1 MNAFNRKTAIA
12 LAVASLVASPLA
24 FAVDDPDTSADILHN
39 HVVVEDWDINVDE
52 NRNTNTNTNTSTST
66 TTNDSITTYTDT
78 TTNTTNN
85 TVNNTQDFATS
96 FTDNT
101 TNNRT
106 TDVDIDVNAV
116 LDAQADIQFTGDYT
130 DTRTNNEIS
139 NSYSENISS
148 NISLEGNEHQTAV
161 SLRKMLSLTS
171 DINIT
176 GNPELTG
183 TIEVDSA
190 AIAVVDNQQSV
201 TQNTGMNDE
210 LENEASLSD
219 DVAAGASGNVA
230 FNVAAG
236 DNNVQDNAAALSA
249 ADASFA
255 FGMADAEV
263 FVNQTSWANSTTNIG
278 VTNSASLSG
287 NAFAGANGNIGVNVT
302 SGNNNEQKNALAGS
316 VAVSSYAQASVSS
329 NQVSTGNWTSNTG
342 SFTTVENPIDFT
354 LTGVITANGEGGSQA
369 TYQGRGDAYQMA
381 HFYPDTWA
389 DDVHPVG
396 DYIGHDD
403 WDIETQG
410 ALPNKYRP
418 GVGGI
423 AFDTGEEGTID
434 LSDVELLASL
444 SGTVDGVYQV
454 AVAATNTATL
464 AGSAFAGASGNIGVN
479 VSAGTNNLQANS
491 LALAMAQPS
500 TGGGDGGGEL

>member
-1 MNAFNRKTAIA
+1 MNTFNRKTAIA
-12 LAVASLVASPLA
+12 LAVASLIASPLA
-24 FAVDDPDTSADILHN
+24 VAVDDPDTSADILHN
-39 HVVVEDWDINVDE
+39 HVVVEDWDISVDE
-52 NRNTNTNTNTSTST
+52 NRNTNTNTNTTT
-66 TTNDSITTYTDT
+66 TTNDSTTTYTDT

-85 TVNNTQDFATS
+85 TVNNTQDVTTS
-96 FTDNT
+96 FTDTT

-106 TDVDIDVNAV
+106 TDIDIDVNAV

-130 DTRTNNEIS
+130 DTRTNTEIS

-183 TIEVDSA
+183 TIDIDSA

-201 TQNTGMNDE
+201 SQNTGINDE
-210 LENEASLSD
+210 LENEASMSD
-219 DVAAGASGNVA
+219 DAAAGASGNLA

-263 FVNQTSWANSTTNIG
+263 FVNQTSTINATTNIG
-278 VTNSASLSG
+278 VSNSASLSG
-287 NAFAGANGNIGVNVT
+287 NAFAGAAGNIGVNVT
-302 SGNNNEQKNALAGS
+302 SGNNNAQKNALAAS
-316 VAVSSYAQASVSS
+316 IATTSYAQSSVAS
-329 NQVSTGNWTSNTG
+329 NQVSNGNWTSNAG

-354 LTGVITANGEGGSQA
+354 LTGLITANGEGGSQA
-369 TYQGRGDAYQMA
+369 TYSGMGAAYQMA
-381 HFYPDTWA
+381 NFYPDTWA
-389 DDVHPVG
+389 DANHPNG

-403 WDIETQG
+403 WDNETQG
-410 ALPNKYRP
+410 TTLNPYRN

-423 AFDTGEEGTID
+423 AFDTDEEGIID
-434 LSDVELLASL
+434 LSDIELVASL
-444 SGTVDGVYQV
+444 SGTLDGAYQV

-464 AGSAFAGASGNIGVN
+464 SGSAFAGASGNIGVN

-491 LALAMAQPS
+491 LAMAVAQPS
-500 TGGGDGGGEL
+500 TGGGGGGGGE